1 MRSIRLQREHT
12 ALLLGVLVAGLL
24 LGVWNAAL
32 FGVGR
37 AAAGSGLHLSRYQ
50 VSGFQGPLAFLGGAA
65 PLPPAPASAATP
77 GAARDAHLVVG
88 APSLSAAAIDAILGE
103 YGSPAQGQGA
113 VFYQMGR
120 KYGIDPAFALAFY
133 VEESH
138 CGTRGVAR
146 FTHGIG
152 NIRWTPGFDSYEGY
166 RAYPDYATGIE
177 DWFKLIRE
185 LYVDGWGLQTV
196 GQIVPRYA
204 PPGDNNDPASYIA
217 TVEDLVA
224 GWRGRSGT

>member
-1 MRSIRLQREHT
+1 
-12 ALLLGVLVAGLL
+12 
-24 LGVWNAAL
+24 
-32 FGVGR
+32 
-37 AAAGSGLHLSRYQ
+37 
-50 VSGFQGPLAFLGGAA
+50 
-65 PLPPAPASAATP
+65 
-77 GAARDAHLVVG
+77 VVG
-88 APSLSAAAIDAILGE
+88 DPTLSAAAIDAILAE

-152 NIRWTPGFDSYEGY
+152 NIRWTPGFDNYEGY
-166 RAYPDYATGIE
+166 RAYPDYAAGIE

-217 TVEDLVA
+217 TVQDLVA
-224 GWRGRSGT
+224 GWRERSGT

>member
-1 MRSIRLQREHT
+1 MRSLRLQREHT

-24 LGVWNAAL
+24 LGVWNAGL
-32 FGVGR
+32 LGLGR
-37 AAAGSGLHLSRYQ
+37 AAGDGLHLSRYQ
-50 VSGFQGPLAFLGGAA
+50 AGGFQGPLAFLGGAA
-65 PLPPAPASAATP
+65 PLPPAPASAAGGP
-77 GAARDAHLVVG
+77 RDAHLVVG
-88 APSLSAAAIDAILGE
+88 EPSLSAAAIDAILAE
-103 YGSPAQGQGA
+103 YGSPAQGQGT
-113 VFYQMGR
+113 VFYQMGH

-152 NIRWTPGFDSYEGY
+152 NIRWTAGFDNYEGY
-166 RAYPDYATGIE
+166 RAYPDYAAGIE

-204 PPGDNNDPASYIA
+204 PPGDNNDPTSYIA

>member
-1 MRSIRLQREHT
+1 MQSLRLQREHM

-24 LGVWNAAL
+24 LGAWNAGL
-32 FGVGR
+32 FGMGR
-37 AAAGSGLHLSRYQ
+37 AAARTELHLSRYQ
-50 VSGFQGPLAFLGGAA
+50 AGGFQGPLAFLGGAP
-65 PLPPAPASAATP
+65 PLPPPPAAS
-77 GAARDAHLVVG
+77 GAAASLDAGLVVG
-88 APSLSAAAIDAILGE
+88 EPTLSTVAIDAILAE

-152 NIRWTPGFDSYEGY
+152 NIRWTPGFDNYEGY
-166 RAYPDYATGIE
+166 RSYPDYAAGIE

-204 PPGDNNDPASYIA
+204 PPGDNNDTAGYIA
-217 TVEDLVA
+217 TVQDLVA
-224 GWRGRSGT
+224 GWRERSGT